1 MQMKKLIVFFVAFVA
16 TFFGVNSFASS
27 EHLMAQNILDVVE
40 FPYNVIDWKKGDSAN
55 FDVTLGSFL
64 KGTLVKT
71 VTKIDDDANAIWV
84 NTKMDLSIQ
93 KDESDMLISRA
104 DGKVLKFIHNGK
116 EEAAPSGDIEVV
128 SQDYTEIDVPAGH
141 FKAIHIVANTK
152 DVKGIEVWANPR
164 DTVMEGTLKQTVPS
178 QFGNIEIVLARFHHA
193 GTIQIDPLPCG
204 FVGCPKKP

>member
-1 MQMKKLIVFFVAFVA
+1 
-16 TFFGVNSFASS
+16 VNSFASS

-84 NTKMDLSIQ
+84 NTKMDLSMQ

-164 DTVMEGTLKQTVPS
+164 DTVMEGTLKQDSPEPVRKRRDR
-178 QFGNIEIVLARFHHA
+178 FGSFPPRWDHSDRPASLRIR
-193 GTIQIDPLPCG
+193 GLPEEALTL
-204 FVGCPKKP
+204 VGCLEKSGHPSFFA